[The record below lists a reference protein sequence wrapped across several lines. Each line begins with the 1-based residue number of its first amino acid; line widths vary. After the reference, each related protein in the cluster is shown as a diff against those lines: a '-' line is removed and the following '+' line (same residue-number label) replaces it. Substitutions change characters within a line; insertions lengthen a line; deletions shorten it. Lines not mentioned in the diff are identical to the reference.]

1 MEELE
6 EILKHRFNNPN
17 LLKTALTHTS
27 VNSHVARNYERL
39 EFLGDR
45 VLGVS
50 VASLLYRIFP
60 GEPEGSLAQRF
71 TALVCR
77 ETVAE
82 VARTLGLGRF
92 MIVADE
98 EIRENEGVLCD
109 VCEAVIGAI
118 YIDGGVEAAINF
130 VNHHWKELID
140 KKVAPPK
147 DAKTALQ
154 EAAHIKG
161 LGVPHYETVER
172 SGPEHAP
179 VFTVRLKMAG
189 TADVIGRGHNK
200 KLAEFDAAAK
210 MLEQIS

>member
-6 EILKHRFNNPN
+6 EILKHRFNNAG

-60 GEPEGSLAQRF
+60 SEPEGSLAQRF

-82 VARTLGLGRF
+82 VARTLDLGRF

-98 EIRENEGVLCD
+98 EIRKNESVLCD

-118 YIDGGVEAAINF
+118 YIDGGVEAAIDF
-130 VNHHWKELID
+130 VNHHWRELID

-154 EAAHIKG
+154 EAAHVKG

-189 TADVIGRGHNK
+189 TKDVIGQGHNK